1 MWTVFLFA
9 YENIFT
15 ELFVFYIV
23 KFALSKLILTDDCA
37 AYLKTKCQYEYK
49 FYLLNER
56 NNDVLFV
63 EKFCTISI
71 LSAFIIFANMYVV
84 AQLRYIEPGPVLSL
98 FLSSHV
104 INLLY
109 RPSVFEFTA
118 VALYAA
124 FAFAKSR
131 IIIFFFVFDALE
143 KVHINIKHIH
153 SLHELVVVERDTPIH
168 EYLVLFILWSTKL
181 NKLFRKVRLYV
192 IVTLI
197 SFHIYLNQVIHPSP
211 KDYLI
216 LGWLCYQF
224 SV

>member
-71 LSAFIIFANMYVV
+71 ISAFIIFANMYVV

-153 SLHELVVVERDTPIH
+153 SLHCPDMCH
-168 EYLVLFILWSTKL
+168 
-181 NKLFRKVRLYV
+181 
-192 IVTLI
+192 
-197 SFHIYLNQVIHPSP
+197 
-211 KDYLI
+211 
-216 LGWLCYQF
+216 
-224 SV
+224 